1 MNNRF
6 KQLKILNLNSRHNFG
21 ISPFLGITCHS
32 KHKITH
38 HEKAEILMQISGIS
52 RNSMITTSHCWHQK
66 NWVISTLNGTK
77 KMPHALAG
85 CGTNILMMSL
95 SLISSRLEA

>member
-6 KQLKILNLNSRHNFG
+6 KQLKILNLNSRHNFS

-38 HEKAEILMQISGIS
+38 HIQAEILMQISGIS
-52 RNSMITTSHCWHQK
+52 RHSMTTTLHCWHQK
-66 NWVISTLNGTK
+66 KHGLFCIEWHK
-77 KMPHALAG
+77 KRCRKPLRDAAS
-85 CGTNILMMSL
+85 IY
-95 SLISSRLEA
+95 